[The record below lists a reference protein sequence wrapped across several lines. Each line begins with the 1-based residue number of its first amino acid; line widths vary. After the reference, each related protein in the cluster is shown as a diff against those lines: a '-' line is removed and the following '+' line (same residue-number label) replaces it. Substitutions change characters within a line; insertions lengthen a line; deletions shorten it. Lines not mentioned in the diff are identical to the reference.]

1 MISYSHLS
9 TLTCA
14 VILSGVLPGCATTNP
29 KCGADGCQ
37 GDAQITADVQ
47 ALFDTYPA
55 LEPPNI
61 LTVQTA
67 DRIVFLNGLVAT
79 DLERDIAET
88 VALRASGVAMV
99 VNGIAV
105 TEK

>member
-9 TLTCA
+9 SLTFA
-14 VILSGVLPGCATTNP
+14 VILTGVLPGCATNP
-29 KCGADGCQ
+29 KCGSDGCQ
-37 GDAQITADVQ
+37 GDAQITAAVQ
-47 ALFDTYPA
+47 ALFDTYPV
-55 LEPPNI
+55 LEPPNL

-79 DLERDIAET
+79 DLQRDMAET
-88 VALRASGVAMV
+88 VALRAPGVAMV

-105 TEK
+105 TER

>member
-1 MISYSHLS
+1 MISRISLS
-9 TLTCA
+9 ILTCA
-14 VILSGVLPGCATTNP
+14 VILTGVLPGCATNP
-29 KCGADGCQ
+29 KCGSNGCQ
-37 GDAQITADVQ
+37 GDAKITAEVQ
-47 ALFDTYPA
+47 ALFDTYPV
-55 LEPPNI
+55 LEPPNV

-67 DRIVFLNGLVAT
+67 DRVVFLNGLVAT

>member
-9 TLTCA
+9 TLTFA
-14 VILSGVLPGCATTNP
+14 VILTGVLPGCATNP
-29 KCGADGCQ
+29 TCGSTGCQ
-37 GDAQITADVQ
+37 GDAKITAAVQ
-47 ALFDTYPA
+47 ALFDTYPV
-55 LEPPNI
+55 LEPPNL

-67 DRIVFLNGLVAT
+67 DRVVFLNGLVAT
-79 DLERDIAET
+79 DLQRDIAGD
-88 VALRASGVAMV
+88 VALRAPGVAMV